1 VSTVVVLAKEPRPG
15 RVKTRL
21 CPPCTPRQAADLA
34 AAALTDTLAA
44 VDAAGCAQRV
54 LAFDGETAPWLPP
67 GWSAVRQ
74 APGDLGRRLDAAVR
88 GVDGPVL
95 VIGMDTPQ
103 ITPALLDDACERLR
117 DSDAVL
123 GPADD
128 GGYWAIG
135 FRHRRAGAFD
145 GVEMSSPETARQQRA
160 RLIALELRIAEL
172 HPLRDV
178 DTFDDARA
186 VARMIPDSAFGR
198 TFSSTIVAS
207 TAVAS

>member
-1 VSTVVVLAKEPRPG
+1 MSTIVVLAKEPVPG

-21 CPPCTPRQAADLA
+21 CPPCTPRQAAALA

-44 VDAAGCAQRV
+44 VDAAACARRV
-54 LAFDGETAPWLPP
+54 LAFDGEAAPWLPL
-67 GWSAVRQ
+67 GWSAVPQ

-103 ITPALLDDACERLR
+103 ITPALLDDACEQLR
-117 DSDAVL
+117 CVDAVL
-123 GPADD
+123 GPAAD

-135 FRHRRAGAFD
+135 FRDRRAGAFD
-145 GVEMSSPETARQQRA
+145 GVAMSSPETARQQRA
-160 RLIALELRIAEL
+160 RLAELNLRVAEL

-178 DTFDDARA
+178 DTFDDACA
-186 VARMIPDSAFGR
+186 VARMIPDSTFGQ
-198 TFSSTIVAS
+198 IVAS
-207 TAVAS
+207 TSVAS